1 MSEEN
6 YYRDIWLNGK
16 ECEDMILLD
25 VSQSWQIAL
34 EEVRRGGGGGY
45 SYLKNKGNLLTVDT
59 VTRRIKVIYLL

>member
-34 EEVRRGGGGGY
+34 EEGGGGG
-45 SYLKNKGNLLTVDT
+45 GGGDT
-59 VTRRIKVIYLL
+59 ATWRIKVIYLL